1 MKRVG
6 LRGRI
11 LAALLLTAAPVALGA
26 QTFGFGNIR
35 VEGNQ
40 RIQTSTILAEAG
52 IAQGETLSAGQVND
66 AIQSLRATGLFESVE
81 AAAQGDSLVIRV
93 AEYSTIS
100 RIAFEGNTAVSDE
113 QLRAVVGSVERRVFS
128 PTQAEQDT
136 AAIAQAY
143 VNAGRVNAVVV
154 PAIIRREGG
163 TVDLVFQINEGGV
176 TEIERI
182 TFVGNEAFGERRL
195 RNVLETRQA
204 GLLRALIRADTF
216 VAERIEFDR
225 QALTDFYRSRG
236 YADFTVENVNVNL
249 TSERD
254 AYLITFN
261 IREGQ
266 RFRFG
271 DVTVTSAIPEVDPGL
286 FRGIVRVQQG
296 DLYSPVAIENDIAR
310 IETLAQREGINFV
323 RVDPRITRDERGLL
337 LDIEYALV
345 PGERIFVERIDIEGN
360 ATTLDRVIRSQFR
373 TVEGDPFNPR
383 EIRESAE
390 RIRALG
396 FFSDADVEARQG
408 SAPDQVIIDVNVEE
422 QPTGSITFGAN
433 YSSENGPALIAGIS
447 EENFLGRGQEL
458 DFQLSVGR
466 DSQAISFEFAEPQF
480 LGRDLEFGVDLSY
493 RRTDNADALYDTQS
507 FRFAPSLGF
516 PVSEQ
521 ARLNVFYALEYNDIT
536 DVSDNASDII
546 RAEAAEEGNLTNG
559 VGYSFSFDTR
569 RGNIDTST
577 NYALR
582 FSQELAVG
590 EGRTFLQSTGLASAE
605 TRVFGEEVVLRATLE
620 GGHLEFFEG
629 SSRVTDRF
637 FLGSRLFRGFERG
650 GIGPRDADTGD
661 ALGGNTYAVIR
672 LDAEFPLPL
681 PEEYGLAGGAFV
693 DYGSLWEVGNTRGLP
708 EVEEDAKEGVLYN
721 DYTPRAVVGLS
732 LFANTPVGPLRFNF
746 SRPLLSEERDE
757 PQNFDVTVSTRF

>member
-296 DLYSPVAIENDIAR
+296 DVYSPVAIENDIAR
-310 IETLAQREGINFV
+310 IETLAQREGSTSSAWI
-323 RVDPRITRDERGLL
+323 RASPATRGGFSSTSNTPWCP
-337 LDIEYALV
+337 ASASSW
-345 PGERIFVERIDIEGN
+345 N
-360 ATTLDRVIRSQFR
+360 ASTSRATPPPSTGSSARSSAPSKAIPSTRARSANPPSASARWASSRTPTSRPARARPPIRSSLTSTSR
-373 TVEGDPFNPR
+373 SSPPAPSP
-383 EIRESAE
+383 SAPT
-390 RIRALG
+390 IRARTDLPL
-396 FFSDADVEARQG
+396 S
-408 SAPDQVIIDVNVEE
+408 
-422 QPTGSITFGAN
+422 
-433 YSSENGPALIAGIS
+433 PAS
-447 EENFLGRGQEL
+447 
-458 DFQLSVGR
+458 
-466 DSQAISFEFAEPQF
+466 P
-480 LGRDLEFGVDLSY
+480 
-493 RRTDNADALYDTQS
+493 RRTSWVAGRSSTSS
-507 FRFAPSLGF
+507 FPWGVTARRSASSSPS
-516 PVSEQ
+516 PS
-521 ARLNVFYALEYNDIT
+521 
-536 DVSDNASDII
+536 SW
-546 RAEAAEEGNLTNG
+546 AA
-559 VGYSFSFDTR
+559 
-569 RGNIDTST
+569 TS
-577 NYALR
+577 
-582 FSQELAVG
+582 S
-590 EGRTFLQSTGLASAE
+590 SAW
-605 TRVFGEEVVLRATLE
+605 T
-620 GGHLEFFEG
+620 
-629 SSRVTDRF
+629 
-637 FLGSRLFRGFERG
+637 
-650 GIGPRDADTGD
+650 
-661 ALGGNTYAVIR
+661 
-672 LDAEFPLPL
+672 
-681 PEEYGLAGGAFV
+681 
-693 DYGSLWEVGNTRGLP
+693 
-708 EVEEDAKEGVLYN
+708 
-721 DYTPRAVVGLS
+721 
-732 LFANTPVGPLRFNF
+732 
-746 SRPLLSEERDE
+746 
-757 PQNFDVTVSTRF
+757 